1 MKKEKILKSL
11 IIAST
16 SIVMFSSVYGANK
29 TINKTINATTEDNIR
44 NKIENQ
50 ITIDKVKY
58 NLSTYKLKNIEPEKI
73 EKTYKSETKILN
85 SDNESFL
92 KSQFNSN
99 YDYEDEKYKGELN
112 LKDFNIEIIPGNK
125 YEEIDQKTIVKN
137 GLNKYNDLDK
147 IPKTTIIN
155 GTTYY
160 LIDTNW
166 IEEENKV
173 IDNTEVPKT
182 YRATSFYRAV
192 LKKQEPNKYKVSA
205 NYKGIV
211 TEKQRKQNLQIDY
224 IEEQKAAVKE
234 EKKNNVPQIVIGF
247 FAMIIAILGF
257 LIRKNAKVI
266 LINKDEEK
274 TLKKLRIKDNSMID
288 ISNFNITDNDNLVLS
303 IKEKDLYKLKGKK
316 ITMKRFNK
324 TKTIT
329 ILNKNNPFVL

>member
-1 MKKEKILKSL
+1 M
-11 IIAST
+11 
-16 SIVMFSSVYGANK
+16 
-29 TINKTINATTEDNIR
+29 
-44 NKIENQ
+44 
-50 ITIDKVKY
+50 
-58 NLSTYKLKNIEPEKI
+58 
-73 EKTYKSETKILN
+73 N

-92 KSQFNSN
+92 RNQFNLN

-147 IPKTTIIN
+147 IPKTTIVN

-166 IEEENKV
+166 IEEENKL

-182 YRATSFYRAV
+182 YRATSFYKAV

-205 NYKGIV
+205 NYRGIV
-211 TEKQRKQNLQIDY
+211 TEKQIKQNLQIDY
-224 IEEQKAAVKE
+224 IEEQKAEVKE
-234 EKKNNVPQIVIGF
+234 EKKNNIPQIVIGF
-247 FAMIIAILGF
+247 FAIIIAVLGF
-257 LIRKNAKVI
+257 LMRKNAKII

-274 TLKKLRIKDNSMID
+274 TLKKLRIKDNSIID